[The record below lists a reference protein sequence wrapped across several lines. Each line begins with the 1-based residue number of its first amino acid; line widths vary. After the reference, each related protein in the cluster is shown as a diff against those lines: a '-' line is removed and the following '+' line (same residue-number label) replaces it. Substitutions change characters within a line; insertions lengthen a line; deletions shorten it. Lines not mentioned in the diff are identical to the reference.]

1 MTDFKVL
8 TPDLIINSAEKAVGK
23 RFTGLLIQHPS
34 YINRVYELQAMDT
47 ERFVV
52 KFYRPGRWSREAIE
66 EEHAFI
72 ADCDA
77 GEIPVVAP
85 IKLSNR
91 STLMNIEGI
100 NLAVFPKKGG
110 RMFEINNDEDWVR
123 VGSIIGRIHAVGAK
137 KDAPH
142 RVRLHPS
149 VSTRADIEFLLEGG
163 FIHPELRDAF
173 KELCFQIL
181 DEITGL
187 FDGVEY
193 IRIHGDCHRGN
204 LIERPGEG
212 LMVIDLDDMM
222 TGPPVHD
229 LWLMLPD
236 HYTRAKREIELIM
249 SGYEEFREFDYST
262 LKLIEPL
269 RFMRIIYYLA
279 WCARQGD
286 DLDFKRDHPDWGNE
300 NFWARELIDLRNQF
314 QIIMEHKEE
323 WNREHA
329 YAAKDDDGDDGFYE

>member
-47 ERFVV
+47 ERFVI

-85 IKLSNR
+85 IKLSNG

-142 RVRLHPS
+142 RVRLHPGI
-149 VSTRADIEFLLEGG
+149 STRADIEFLLEGG

-187 FDGVEY
+187 FGGVEY

-236 HYTRAKREIELIM
+236 HYTRAKREIDLIM

-300 NFWARELIDLRNQF
+300 NFWAKELIDLRNQF

-323 WNREHA
+323 WNREHGNMLP
-329 YAAKDDDGDDGFYE
+329 DDDGDDGFYY

>member
-8 TPDLIINSAEKAVGK
+8 TPDLIINSVEKAVGK

-47 ERFVV
+47 ERVV
-52 KFYRPGRWSREAIE
+52 AKFYRPGRWSREALE
-66 EEHAFI
+66 DEHAFI

-77 GEIPVVAP
+77 DEIPVVAP
-85 IKLSNR
+85 ITLSNG

-100 NLAVFPKKGG
+100 NLAVFPRKGG
-110 RMFEINNDEDWVR
+110 RMFEINTDEDWVR
-123 VGSIIGRIHAVGAK
+123 VGGIIGRIHAAGAK
-137 KDAPH
+137 RQAPH
-142 RVRLHPS
+142 RVRLHPGI
-149 VSTRADIEFLLEGG
+149 STRADIEFLLEGG

-173 KELCFQIL
+173 RELCFQIL
-181 DEITGL
+181 GEITGL
-187 FDGVEY
+187 FNGVEY

-286 DLDFKRDHPDWGNE
+286 DLDFQRDHPDWGNE
-300 NFWARELIDLRNQF
+300 MFWSRELVDLRHQF

-329 YAAKDDDGDDGFYE
+329 YAAQDDGDDGYYE

>member
-1 MTDFKVL
+1 MIDFKIL

-34 YINRVYELQAMDT
+34 YINRVYELQAMDA
-47 ERFVV
+47 ERVV
-52 KFYRPGRWSREAIE
+52 AKFYRPGRWSSEALE
-66 EEHAFI
+66 EEHSFI

-77 GEIPVVAP
+77 DEIPVVAP
-85 IKLSNR
+85 IKLSNG

-110 RMFEINNDEDWVR
+110 RMFEINTDEDWVR
-123 VGSIIGRIHAVGAK
+123 VGGIIGRIHAAGAK
-137 KDAPH
+137 KEAPH
-142 RVRLHPS
+142 RVRLHPGI
-149 VSTRADIEFLLEGG
+149 STRADIEFLLEGG
-163 FIHPELRDAF
+163 FIHPESRDPF
-173 KELCFQIL
+173 RELCFQIL
-181 DEITGL
+181 EEITGL

-204 LIERPGEG
+204 IIERPGEG

-249 SGYEEFREFDYST
+249 TGYEEFREFDYST

-286 DLDFKRDHPDWGNE
+286 DLDFQRDHPDWGNE

-323 WNREHA
+323 WERQHGRVLP
-329 YAAKDDDGDDGFYE
+329 DDGGDDGFYY